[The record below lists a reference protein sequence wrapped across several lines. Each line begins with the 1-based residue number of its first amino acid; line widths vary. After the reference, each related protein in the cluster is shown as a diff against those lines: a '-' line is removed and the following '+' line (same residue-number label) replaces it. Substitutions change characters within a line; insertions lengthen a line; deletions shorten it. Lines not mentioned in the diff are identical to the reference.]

1 MILSQ
6 QGLYQGVIEAGLNL
20 AETPESEGGF
30 REYFEESDLADMRIS
45 DDYMRATTAILM
57 ENSKR
62 WMAGI
67 ARARKDSNGNF
78 VIDETTRAALVGG
91 WSDYLFPIIRASFP
105 SNPINELVSVQPT
118 TRRTATVVY
127 WDWIIGRGKGRY
139 TKGSKLFDANVG
151 KQDSGFNFSNEVVE
165 KEPIAALGGAGA
177 TIAGT
182 LEFTS
187 GGGVRPGTVRLSLTS
202 TADGVL
208 LFSDDGNGGLII
220 PAGSTGTVSASS
232 VNYVTGAFTIT
243 LAGDT
248 FTTAATNYASYR
260 WDSEGSAD
268 LPQVDV
274 KITTSTVETERRALR
289 VNYTLEASQDVFA
302 EFGVSLEPQL
312 VQGAAEQLN
321 FEIARQ
327 IISEIWAVAP
337 VASSFNITGPTEY
350 SQQEHFRDFIYNLR
364 QADNSIW
371 KRTQKG
377 YGNWIVCDEGAANLI
392 ESLPSGMF
400 VPAPRPA
407 NVQGLHF
414 IGTLMNR
421 YRVYKDIHL
430 DKEPGASANGNIL
443 MGFKGGN
450 FWEAGFVWSPYQL
463 LYTTDTTVLADM
475 VAQKGMASRY
485 ATKMVN
491 KDMYVRIS
499 LGA

>member
-1 MILSQ
+1 MILAN
-6 QGLYQGVIEAGLNL
+6 QGIYQGVIEAGLRL
-20 AETPESEGGF
+20 SETPESEGGF
-30 REYFEESDLADMRIS
+30 REFFEETEIVDMRIP
-45 DDYMRATTAILM
+45 DDYLRACTALLM

-62 WMAGI
+62 WMAQV

-105 SNPINELVSVQPT
+105 SNPVNELVSVQPT
-118 TRRTATVVY
+118 TRRVATVVY
-127 WDWIIGRGKGRY
+127 WDWIVGRGKGRY
-139 TKGSKLFDANVG
+139 SKGSKLFDANVG

-165 KEPIAALGGAGA
+165 KEAIAALGAPGA
-177 TIAGT
+177 TVSGT
-182 LEFTS
+182 LEFSS
-187 GGGVRPGTVRLSLTS
+187 GGGVRPATVKLTLTT
-202 TADGVL
+202 TADGALV
-208 LFSDDGNGGLII
+208 FVDNGNGGFII
-220 PAGSTGTVSASS
+220 PAGATGTVASS
-232 VNYVTGAFTIT
+232 SINYVSGAWSIT

-248 FTTAATNYASYR
+248 FTTATTNRATYR
-260 WDSEGSAD
+260 WDSEGSSD
-268 LPQVDV
+268 LAQVDV

-327 IISEIWAVAP
+327 IISEIWSVAP
-337 VASSFNITGPTEY
+337 VASTFAITGPIEY

-364 QADNSIW
+364 AADNSIW
-371 KRTQKG
+371 RRTQKG
-377 YGNWIVCDEGAANLI
+377 YGNWLVVDEGAANLI
-392 ESLPSGMF
+392 ESLPGGMF

-407 NVQGLHF
+407 NVQGVHF

-430 DKEPGASANGNIL
+430 DKEPGATADGNIL
-443 MGFKGGN
+443 MGFKGSN
-450 FWEAGFVWSPYQL
+450 FWEAGFVYSPYQL

-475 VAQKGMASRY
+475 VAQKGMATRY

-491 KDMYVRIS
+491 KDMYARIS
-499 LGA
+499 LLP